1 MKSIHILISILV
13 HIATALSGRS
23 FGDSHH
29 HAIHRRA
36 APSPRA
42 DGVCY
47 TYTIQQGDNCAK
59 LAGRY
64 QITVGNIESWNT
76 GAWDWRGCDNV
87 KQGDFV
93 CLSSGALPMPV
104 ALPRATCGPQVPGT
118 KRPARYADLASLN
131 PCPLDQCCAK
141 SGQCG
146 TTAASCDATKACI
159 FNCGEK
165 KANNPGTL
173 ESKTQSITSKAS
185 TKSTSVSKAQSTN
198 SKVTTTSTTS
208 IAPTKKVTT
217 KKVTTKKVITSKATT
232 SSTTKKKVTAAKT
245 TTQAEPTG
253 HWQMTLYENKECKGD
268 YFSIQGYGLS
278 DASSECFALSEDT
291 NTEITDK
298 TRSCRWWNDGGL
310 SWSTCA
316 SSKLKEPKSW
326 AITSGQCYV
335 YMDKT
340 CTTYVGMV
348 AGRKCRNYTD
358 SMLNPTTTWG
368 SMRCW
373 DI

>member
-1 MKSIHILISILV
+1 MQLIIYEVLEYVFDLGRSFSSFKQLIKQVSSFRRKIVFIGIFNAMKSIHILISILV

-131 PCPLDQCCAK
+131 PCPLDQCVRLIHHIVA
-141 SGQCG
+141 
-146 TTAASCDATKACI
+146 
-159 FNCGEK
+159 F
-165 KANNPGTL
+165 
-173 ESKTQSITSKAS
+173 
-185 TKSTSVSKAQSTN
+185 VS
-198 SKVTTTSTTS
+198 
-208 IAPTKKVTT
+208 
-217 KKVTTKKVITSKATT
+217 
-232 SSTTKKKVTAAKT
+232 
-245 TTQAEPTG
+245 
-253 HWQMTLYENKECKGD
+253 Y
-268 YFSIQGYGLS
+268 
-278 DASSECFALSEDT
+278 
-291 NTEITDK
+291 
-298 TRSCRWWNDGGL
+298 
-310 SWSTCA
+310 
-316 SSKLKEPKSW
+316 
-326 AITSGQCYV
+326 
-335 YMDKT
+335 
-340 CTTYVGMV
+340 
-348 AGRKCRNYTD
+348 
-358 SMLNPTTTWG
+358 
-368 SMRCW
+368 
-373 DI
+373 